1 MILCA
6 DDSTRKVR
14 VHEMT
19 TTNIIQNE
27 KGFSEKNAD
36 CIHNS
41 QSFCS
46 IVAQHRGQQHTEHF
60 ERATSPMNRILL
72 PDNFIVS

>member
-27 KGFSEKNAD
+27 KGFSEKTRTVF
-36 CIHNS
+36 IILSHFVVLLHNIGDNNTL
-41 QSFCS
+41 S
-46 IVAQHRGQQHTEHF
+46 ILNE
-60 ERATSPMNRILL
+60 LL
-72 PDNFIVS
+72 LQ